1 MNFTYKGD
9 VMTEKAVLHI
19 TGVYPKPIPPEQFL
33 IVCENILQQFKNN
46 DLVVTPINCT
56 VVVEWIN

>member
-19 TGVYPKPIPPEQFL
+19 TGVYPNKIPPEQFL
-33 IVCENILQQFKNN
+33 TVCEDILQQFINN
-46 DLVVTPINCT
+46 DLVVTPINFT
-56 VVVEWIN
+56 VNVEWIE

>member
-19 TGVYPKPIPPEQFL
+19 TGVYPEPIPHEQF
-33 IVCENILQQFKNN
+33 ITVCEDILQQFINN

-56 VVVEWIN
+56 VVVEWID